1 MKPRIDERTV
11 EGVAR
16 LARLQLTPDE
26 RARFAREL
34 ESILAWAE
42 SLQSLDTAGVPPM
55 SGAPAERLRDDE
67 PRDGLSRDEALGQAA
82 DHTDGLFRVPRVL
95 PG

>member
-1 MKPRIDERTV
+1 MPRIDEKTV
-11 EGVAR
+11 DSVAR
-16 LARLQLTPDE
+16 LARLQLGSDE

-42 SLQSLDTAGVPPM
+42 SLQAIATTGVPPM
-55 SGAPAERLRDDE
+55 AGAAAAELRDDAA
-67 PRDGLSRDEALGQAA
+67 RDGLARDQALGQAPDA
-82 DHTDGLFRVPRVL
+82 ADGLFRVPRIL

>member
-1 MKPRIDERTV
+1 MPRIDEKTV
-11 EGVAR
+11 DSVAR
-16 LARLQLTPDE
+16 LARLSLGPDE

-42 SLQSLDTAGVPPM
+42 SLQRLDTTGVPPM
-55 SGAPAERLRDDE
+55 AGAAAAELREDA
-67 PRDGLSRDEALGQAA
+67 PRDGLGCDQALGQAP
-82 DHTDGLFRVPRVL
+82 DHADGLFRVPRIL

>member
-1 MKPRIDERTV
+1 MPRIDETTV
-11 EGVAR
+11 DSVAR
-16 LARLQLTPDE
+16 LARLQLDSDE

-42 SLQSLDTAGVPPM
+42 SLQALDTAGVPPLA
-55 SGAPAERLRDDE
+55 GAAAADLRDDA
-67 PRDGLSRDEALGQAA
+67 PRDGLDRGDALGQAP
-82 DHTDGLFRVPRVL
+82 DPEDGLFRVPRVL

>member
-1 MKPRIDERTV
+1 MPRIDERTV

-16 LARLQLTPDE
+16 LARLRLTADE

-34 ESILAWAE
+34 EAILAWAE
-42 SLQSLDTAGVPPM
+42 SLQALDTAGVPPM
-55 SGAPAERLRDDE
+55 SGPPAETLREDA
-67 PRDGLSRDEALGQAA
+67 PRDGLSRDEALAPAA
-82 DHTDGLFRVPRVL
+82 DQEDGLFRVPRIL

>member
-1 MKPRIDERTV
+1 MPRIDERTV

-16 LARLQLTPDE
+16 LARLRLTPDE

-34 ESILAWAE
+34 EAILAWAE
-42 SLQSLDTAGVPPM
+42 SLQALDTTGVPPM
-55 SGAPAERLRDDE
+55 SGPPAATLREDA
-67 PRDGLSRDEALGQAA
+67 PRDGLSRDEALAPSGDQA
-82 DHTDGLFRVPRVL
+82 DGLFRVPRVL